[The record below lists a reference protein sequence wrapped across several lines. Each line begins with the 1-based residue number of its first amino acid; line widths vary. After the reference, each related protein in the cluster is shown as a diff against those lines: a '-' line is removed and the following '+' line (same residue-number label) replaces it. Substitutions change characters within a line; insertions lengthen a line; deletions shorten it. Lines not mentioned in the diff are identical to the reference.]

1 MRTAGLY
8 IHSSNCDLLIKFI
21 YLYIICISYADV
33 CGLRVW
39 DVQRATVVK
48 SIPKR
53 HLAAVTKI
61 EFIEKTRFLSVDAA
75 GQVLMFAP

>member
-1 MRTAGLY
+1 MLT
-8 IHSSNCDLLIKFI
+8 C
-21 YLYIICISYADV
+21 ADV

-39 DVQRATVVK
+39 DVQRVAVVK
-48 SIPKR
+48 SISKR

-75 GQVLMFAP
+75 GQVLVYAALSY